1 MDQVFQIG
9 SIVLLVINLT
19 FLLWLLRKVSQS
31 SGETLARSLEAF
43 EKIEER
49 IERTTRDE
57 GGKSRDEMNKA
68 AREQR
73 LELTEIIKQFGDSIA
88 QRIVE
93 VAGLQKG
100 QLEIF
105 SEQLNSFA
113 KSSGERLDAI
123 RGESAQSAKQQ
134 REEVV
139 ATLKSISETMATTLK
154 DLAQAQKL
162 QLETMTS

>member
-1 MDQVFQIG
+1 MIDAYFTAELLLLIANVVLL
-9 SIVLLVINLT
+9 IVLL
-19 FLLWLLRKVSQS
+19 RRVSK
-31 SGETLARSLEAF
+31 SGGQALARSLEAF

-57 GGKSRDEMNKA
+57 SAKSRDEMNKA

-73 LELTEIIKQFGDSIA
+73 LELTEIVKNFGDSVA
-88 QRIVE
+88 QRIFE
-93 VAGLQKG
+93 VANLQKG

-113 KSSGERLDAI
+113 KSSGDRLDAI
-123 RGESAQSAKQQ
+123 RGESARSAKQL

-139 ATLKSISETMATTLK
+139 TTLRSISETMATTQRSSGSSENS
-154 DLAQAQKL
+154 A
-162 QLETMTS
+162 